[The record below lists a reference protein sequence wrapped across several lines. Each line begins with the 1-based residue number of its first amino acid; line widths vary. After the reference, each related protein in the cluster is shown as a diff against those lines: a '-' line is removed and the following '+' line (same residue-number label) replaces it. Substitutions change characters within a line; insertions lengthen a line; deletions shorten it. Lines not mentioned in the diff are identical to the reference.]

1 MKINY
6 IQYFNYRCFEPNTKV
21 TFNTTNDKNIAL
33 VMGVTGTGKTEML
46 FSFQWVL
53 YGFDFKS
60 LREKDETPYSLN
72 SALYHELERNK
83 NAQSVDCWV
92 ELSFTYNNTEYFMR
106 RTEKFLRKND
116 KVTSIMNVSLSHT
129 EPNGQRTPPEKDKD
143 IVEELLSRMIPKS
156 ILEGITFDGERMKKL
171 SIVGDQSKD
180 TIKSV
185 ISLITNERLF
195 DLCLEEIKDV
205 RSVVSTEKQRIN
217 KKTGNFSAEEL
228 EKEIKEL
235 EDSIDD
241 NDIKLKGIEKRQE
254 KVNKE
259 LAEISEKLSQLK
271 EAQELEQKW
280 KGLQKDLDNSK
291 KAYDQSLEQFYKRLS
306 DGYSLVTDRLVAD
319 VKDSLQNIDVPA
331 GLTVEAVKSIL
342 KRPTCICGCEMT
354 QDIQQR
360 LNALLST
367 LPPDNIS
374 STLLYMADQFEND
387 KRKMSTILKDDYA
400 HMQKCAA
407 DVANYK
413 IEISKISA
421 SLISNASSETQKLG
435 TRREDLLKLVGSL
448 EQDERR
454 CKNEIERNSKR
465 LKDAKEECKQASG
478 NSELLKKLEA
488 QQEVLDKYKK
498 AIAMIRERN
507 QELSLLSINE
517 YLSSAYD
524 LLSADKDRNIY
535 ICQHEKK
542 EKYGLVT
549 YIKSEY
555 ARLKA
560 NWTNS
565 GILKAF
571 RDSGLSESEINERI
585 IIQSKEGKS
594 TGQSKVNSLA
604 FAKAILDYSN
614 TGSNS
619 GLTLSHDYPFLID
632 SPFTE
637 LSGDNLFNVAKHI
650 HTFANQII
658 LMADDQSYGGIQSHV
673 DKYVKNTSHL
683 IKNEETSITSIK

>member
-6 IQYFNYRCFEPNTKV
+6 IQYYNYRCFEQNTRV
-21 TFNTTNDKNIAL
+21 VFNTTKEKNIAL
-33 VMGVTGTGKTEML
+33 IMGVTGTGKTEML

-72 SALYHELERNK
+72 SGLYHELERNR

-92 ELSFTYNNTEYFMR
+92 ELSFTYNGTEYFMK
-106 RTEKFLRKND
+106 RTERFMRNND
-116 KVTSIMNVSLSHT
+116 KVTSVMYVSLSHT

-143 IVEELLSRMIPKS
+143 KVEELLSRIIPKS

-205 RSVVSTEKQRIN
+205 KSGVSTEKQRIN
-217 KKTGNFSAEEL
+217 KKSGNYSAEEL
-228 EKEIKEL
+228 EIEIKDL
-235 EDSIDD
+235 EDSIDE
-241 NDIKLKGIEKRQE
+241 NKIKLKGIEKNQE
-254 KVNKE
+254 KVSNE

-271 EAQELEQKW
+271 EAQDLEQKY
-280 KGLQKDLDNSK
+280 KGLQKDLDK
-291 KAYDQSLEQFYKRLS
+291 AKRAYDQSLEQFYKRLS

-319 VKDSLQNIDVPA
+319 VKNSLQNIDVPA

-342 KRPTCICGCEMT
+342 KRPNCICGCEMT
-354 QDIQQR
+354 HDIQQR
-360 LNALLST
+360 LNDLLST

-387 KRKMSTILKDDYA
+387 KRKMSGILKDEYN
-400 HMQKCAA
+400 HMQRCAEE
-407 DVANYK
+407 VANCK
-413 IEISKISA
+413 IEIAKIA
-421 SLISNASSETQKLG
+421 SSLVTNASAEAQKLG
-435 TRREDLLKLVGSL
+435 TRREELLRLEGSL
-448 EQDERR
+448 KQDEIR
-454 CKNEIERNSKR
+454 CNNEIDRLSKR
-465 LKDAKEECKQASG
+465 LKVAKVECEQASG
-478 NSELLKKLEA
+478 NSDLLKKLTA
-488 QQEVLDKYKK
+488 QQDVLEKYKK
-498 AIAMIRERN
+498 AITMIGERN
-507 QELSLLSINE
+507 QELSLLSIND

-524 LLSADKDRNIY
+524 LLSADKDRSIY
-535 ICQHEKK
+535 ICQHDKK

-549 YIKSEY
+549 YIKSEFT
-555 ARLKA
+555 RLKT

-565 GILKAF
+565 GRLKAL
-571 RDSGLSESEINERI
+571 RDSNLSESEICEQI

-614 TGSNS
+614 EGSNN
-619 GLTLSHDYPFLID
+619 GLTMSHDYPFLID

-637 LSGDNLFNVAKHI
+637 LSGGNLFNVAEYI
-650 HTFANQII
+650 HTFAYQII
-658 LMADDQSYGGIQSHV
+658 LMADDQSYGGVQSRV
-673 DKYVKNTSHL
+673 AKYVKNTSHL

>member
-6 IQYFNYRCFEPNTKV
+6 IQYYNYRCFEQNTKV
-21 TFNTTNDKNIAL
+21 VFNTTKEKNIAL
-33 VMGVTGTGKTEML
+33 VLGVTGTGKTEML

-53 YGFDFKS
+53 YGFDFKT

-72 SALYHELERNK
+72 SALYHELERNR
-83 NAQSVDCWV
+83 NAQSYDCWV
-92 ELSFTYNNTEYFMR
+92 ELSFTYNGTEYFMK
-106 RTEKFLRKND
+106 RTERFMRKND
-116 KVTSIMNVSLSHT
+116 GVTSIMNVSLSHT
-129 EPNGQRTPPEKDKD
+129 EPNGQRTPPETNKD

-171 SIVGDQSKD
+171 SIVGAQSKD

-205 RSVVSTEKQRIN
+205 KSDISREKQRIN
-217 KKTGNFSAEEL
+217 RQSGDFSAEEL
-228 EKEIKEL
+228 EKEIKQL
-235 EDSIDD
+235 EEDNDD
-241 NDIKLKGIEKRQE
+241 NEIKLKGIQKNRE
-254 KVNKE
+254 KVKNE

-280 KGLQKDLDNSK
+280 KGLQKDLDKAK
-291 KAYDQSLEQFYKRLS
+291 KAYEQSLDQFYKRLS
-306 DGYSLVTDRLVAD
+306 DGYALVTDRLVAD
-319 VKDSLQNIDVPA
+319 VKDSLQNYDVPA

-354 QDIQQR
+354 HDIQQR

-374 STLLYMADQFEND
+374 STLLYMADQFSND
-387 KRKMSTILKDDYA
+387 KRKMGGILKDNYSN
-400 HMQKCAA
+400 MQKCA
-407 DVANYK
+407 DEVANYK
-413 IEISKISA
+413 DEISKIST
-421 SLISNASSETQKLG
+421 SLITNASADAQKLSK
-435 TRREDLLKLVGSL
+435 RREELIRIDGIY
-448 EQDERR
+448 EHDEKM
-454 CKNEIERNSKR
+454 CINEIDRKNKR
-465 LKDAKEECKQASG
+465 LKEAKADCEQASNNTG
-478 NSELLKKLEA
+478 LLKKLSA
-488 QQEVLDKYKK
+488 QQDLLDLFKK
-498 AIAMIRERN
+498 AISMIGDKNREF
-507 QELSLLSINE
+507 SLLSINE
-517 YLSSAYD
+517 YLSLAYGI
-524 LLSADKDRNIY
+524 LSADKDRSIY
-535 ICQHEKK
+535 ICQHDEK

-555 ARLKA
+555 SQLQVS
-560 NWTNS
+560 WINS
-565 GILKAF
+565 GKIKTLL
-571 RDSGLSESEINERI
+571 DDNYSESQIREMM

-614 TGSNS
+614 SGTND

-637 LSGDNLFNVAKHI
+637 LSGKNLFNVAEHI
-650 HTFANQII
+650 HSFANQII
-658 LMADDQSYGGIQSHV
+658 LMADDQSYGGIQS
-673 DKYVKNTSHL
+673 YVTQYVNNTSHL
-683 IKNEETSITSIK
+683 IKNEEKSITSIK

>member
-6 IQYFNYRCFEPNTKV
+6 IQYFNYRCFERNTKV
-21 TFNTTNDKNIAL
+21 IFNTTKDKNIAL

-72 SALYHELERNK
+72 SALYNELKRTQ

-92 ELSFTYNNTEYFMR
+92 ELSFTYNNTEYFMK
-106 RTEKFLRKND
+106 RTERFMRKND

-129 EPNGQRTPPEKDKD
+129 EPNGQRTPPETNKDK
-143 IVEELLSRMIPKS
+143 VEELLSRMIPRS

-205 RSVVSTEKQRIN
+205 RNGVSTEKQRIN
-217 KKTGNFSAEEL
+217 KKSGNYSAEEL
-228 EKEIKEL
+228 EKEIKKL
-235 EDSIDD
+235 EDDIDD
-241 NDIKLKGIEKRQE
+241 DEIRLKGIEKNQE
-254 KVNKE
+254 KINKE

-271 EAQELEQKW
+271 EAQELEQKR
-280 KGLQKDLDNSK
+280 KGLQNDLAKSK
-291 KAYDQSLEQFYKRLS
+291 RAYDISVEQFYKRLS

-319 VKDSLQNIDVPA
+319 IKNSLQNIDVPA

-354 QDIQQR
+354 HDIQQR

-387 KRKMSTILKDDYA
+387 KRKMSKILKDDYD
-400 HMQKCAA
+400 HMKRCA
-407 DVANYK
+407 DEVANNK
-413 IEISKISA
+413 NEISKISA
-421 SLISNASSETQKLG
+421 SLITNASAEAQKLG
-435 TRREDLLKLVGSL
+435 ARREELLRQDGSL
-448 EQDERR
+448 KQDETR
-454 CKNEIERNSKR
+454 CRLEIERKSKR
-465 LKDAKEECKQASG
+465 LKEAKEECKHASG
-478 NSELLKKLEA
+478 NSELLKMLEA

-498 AIAMIRERN
+498 AITTIGERN
-507 QELSLLSINE
+507 QELSLLSIND

-524 LLSADKDRNIY
+524 LLSADKDRGVY

-555 ARLKA
+555 ARLKT

-565 GILKAF
+565 GKLKALK
-571 RDSGLSESEINERI
+571 DSGLSESEISEKI
-585 IIQSKEGKS
+585 IIDSKEGKS

-614 TGSNS
+614 TGPNN

-637 LSGDNLFNVAKHI
+637 LSGGNLFNVAEYI
-650 HTFANQII
+650 NTFANQII
-658 LMADDQSYGGIQSHV
+658 LMADDQSYGVVKSHV
-673 DKYVKNTSHL
+673 EKYVNNTSHL
-683 IKNEETSITSIK
+683 LKNEETSITSIK

>member
-6 IQYFNYRCFEPNTKV
+6 IQYFNYRCFEQNTKV
-21 TFNTTNDKNIAL
+21 LFNTTKDKNIAL

-53 YGFDFKS
+53 YGFDFKN

-72 SALYHELERNK
+72 SSLYHELERTR

-92 ELSFTYNNTEYFMR
+92 ELSFTYNGTEYFMK
-106 RTEKFLRKND
+106 RTERFMRKND
-116 KVTSIMNVSLSHT
+116 KVTSIMSVSLSHT
-129 EPNGQRTPPEKDKD
+129 EPNGQRTSPEKDPEK
-143 IVEELLSRMIPKS
+143 VEELLSRMIPKS

-205 RSVVSTEKQRIN
+205 KSSVSAEKQRIN
-217 KKTGNFSAEEL
+217 KNSGNYSAEEL
-228 EKEIKEL
+228 EKQIEEL
-235 EDSIDD
+235 EASIDD
-241 NDIKLKGIEKRQE
+241 NNLNLKGIEKNQE
-254 KVNKE
+254 KVGKE

-271 EAQELEQKW
+271 EAQELERSW
-280 KGLQKDLDNSK
+280 KGLQKDLEKSK
-291 KAYDQSLEQFYKRLS
+291 RAYEQSLEQFYKRLS

-354 QDIQQR
+354 HDIQQR

-387 KRKMSTILKDDYA
+387 KRKMSGFLKEDYER
-400 HMQKCAA
+400 MQQCAE
-407 DVANYK
+407 DVANFK
-413 IEISKISA
+413 NEISKISA
-421 SLISNASSETQKLG
+421 SLITNVSTETQKLG
-435 TRREDLLKLVGSL
+435 NRREELLRLEGSL
-448 EQDERR
+448 NKDEVR
-454 CKNEIERNSKR
+454 CKNEIERETKE
-465 LKDAKEECKQASG
+465 LKEANDKCKQASG
-478 NSELLKKLEA
+478 NNDLLKKLTA
-488 QQEVLDKYKK
+488 QQDVLDKFKK
-498 AIAMIRERN
+498 AITMIGERN
-507 QELSLLSINE
+507 QELSLLSIND
-517 YLSSAYD
+517 YLSTAYG
-524 LLSADKDRNIY
+524 LLSADKDRSIY

-555 ARLKA
+555 NRLKTS
-560 NWTNS
+560 WTNS
-565 GILKAF
+565 GKLKAL
-571 RDSGLSESEINERI
+571 RDSGLSENEISEMI

-614 TGSNS
+614 SGSNS

-637 LSGDNLFNVAKHI
+637 LSGGNLFNVAEYI

-658 LMADDQSYGGIQSHV
+658 LMADDQSYSGIHSRV
-673 DKYVKNTSHL
+673 DRYVQNTSHL

>member
-6 IQYFNYRCFEPNTKV
+6 IQYYNYRCFKPNTKV
-21 TFNTTNDKNIAL
+21 IFNTTKTKNIAL
-33 VMGVTGTGKTEML
+33 VKGVTGTGKTEML

-72 SALYHELERNK
+72 SSLYHELERNR

-92 ELSFTYNNTEYFMR
+92 ELSFTYNDIEYFMK
-106 RTEKFLRKND
+106 RTERFMRAND

-129 EPNGQRTPPEKDKD
+129 EPNGQRTPPEKDKNK
-143 IVEELLSRMIPKS
+143 VEELLSRMIPKS

-205 RSVVSTEKQRIN
+205 RSGVSTEKQRIN
-217 KKTGNFSAEEL
+217 KKSGNFSAEEL
-228 EKEIKEL
+228 EKEIQDL
-235 EDSIDD
+235 EESIDD
-241 NDIKLKGIEKRQE
+241 YEIKLKGIEKNQE
-254 KVNKE
+254 KVSNE
-259 LAEISEKLSQLK
+259 LAEISEELSQLK
-271 EAQELEQKW
+271 EAQELEQKY
-280 KGLQKDLDNSK
+280 KGLQKDLDRAK
-291 KAYDQSLEQFYKRLS
+291 RTYEQSLEQFYKRLS

-319 VKDSLQNIDVPA
+319 VKKSLQNIDVPA

-342 KRPTCICGCEMT
+342 KRPKCICGCEMT
-354 QDIQQR
+354 LDIQER

-387 KRKMSTILKDDYA
+387 KRKMSDVLRDDYNR
-400 HMQKCAA
+400 MQQCAL

-413 IEISKISA
+413 NEISKISA
-421 SLISNASSETQKLG
+421 SLVTNASAEAQRLG
-435 TRREDLLKLVGSL
+435 SRREELLRLDGSL
-448 EQDERR
+448 TKDKERYN
-454 CKNEIERNSKR
+454 KEIERKSKR
-465 LKDAKEECKQASG
+465 HRAAIIECEQASG
-478 NSELLKKLEA
+478 NSDLLKILAA
-488 QQEVLDKYKK
+488 QQEVLEKFKK
-498 AIAMIRERN
+498 AITTIGERN
-507 QELSLLSINE
+507 QELSLLSIND
-517 YLSSAYD
+517 YLSSAYG
-524 LLSADKDRNIY
+524 LLSADKDRSIY
-535 ICQHEKK
+535 ICQHDKK

-555 ARLKA
+555 ARLKTS
-560 NWTNS
+560 WTNS
-565 GILKAF
+565 GKLKTL
-571 RDSGLSESEINERI
+571 RDDGYTESQIQEMI
-585 IIQSKEGKS
+585 IIKSREGKS

-604 FAKAILDYSN
+604 FAKAILEYSN
-614 TGSNS
+614 SGSSS

-637 LSGDNLFNVAKHI
+637 LSGDNLFNVAEYI
-650 HTFANQII
+650 HTFAKQII
-658 LMADDQSYGGIQSHV
+658 LMADDQSYGLVQSQV
-673 DKYVKNTSHL
+673 ANYVNKTSHL
-683 IKNEETSITSIK
+683 QKDEKTSITSII